1 MSSIRFWRIL
11 PTRGLF
17 RLVSRSSPQETRT
30 EPGQRLDISKP
41 PRDGKQGLWTVGD
54 SAHPIIIKDAV
65 ADLHEDVPRCLLECQ
80 LHILPRARAGLDEQK
95 AFLFRP

>member
-17 RLVSRSSPQETRT
+17 RLVSRSSLQETRT
-30 EPGQRLDISKP
+30 EGQRLDISKP
-41 PRDGKQGLWTVGD
+41 HRDGKQGLWLVGD
-54 SAHPIIIKDAV
+54 STHPIIIKDAV

-80 LHILPRARAGLDEQK
+80 LHILSRARASLDEQK
-95 AFLFRP
+95 TFLFRP